1 MKFKIN
7 NCSEIARESEIHT
20 SRGVVHTPAFMPVG
34 TNGTVKGLT
43 VNDLNETN
51 SQIILGNTFHLML
64 RPGDSLIK
72 DLGGLHKFIN
82 WDKPILTDSGGFQ
95 VWSLGDLAKI
105 SEEGVKFSSPYDGK
119 KIFMTPEDS
128 ILIQE
133 NLGSD
138 IIMAFDEC
146 TNYPSTHE
154 EAKKSM
160 ELSMRWAK
168 RCKTAHK
175 TNSALF
181 GIVQGGMYKDLRE
194 ESLNKLIDIDFDGI
208 ALGGLS
214 VGESKQEKTE
224 ILEFMSNKLP
234 KDRPRYLMGVGTPE
248 DIVEAVRYGID
259 MFDCVLP
266 TRNARNG
273 QLFTSEGVINIRNA
287 EYKNSDEPIDKNCVS
302 KVSQNYS
309 RAYLNHLQRT
319 NEMLGSMLAT
329 YHNISYYQSL
339 MSDIRNA
346 IKDNLFAKFL
356 KDFYNKRNLDMPDGP
371 ISELLWKELKHHFFH
386 LYFS

>member
-1 MKFKIN
+1 MKFKVN
-7 NCSEIARESEIHT
+7 NTSENAREAEIHT
-20 SRGVVHTPAFMPVG
+20 ERGVIQTPAFMPVG

-43 VNDLNETN
+43 IDDLKETH

-64 RPGDSLIK
+64 RPGDKLIK
-72 DLGGLHKFIN
+72 ELGGLHKFIN

-95 VWSLGDLAKI
+95 VWSLGELNKI

-119 KIFMTPEDS
+119 KIFITPEDS
-128 ILIQE
+128 IMIQE

-138 IIMAFDEC
+138 IVMAFDEC
-146 TNYPSTHE
+146 TDYPSTYDD
-154 EAKKSM
+154 AQKSM

-168 RCKTAHK
+168 RCKEAHK
-175 TNSALF
+175 SKSALF
-181 GIVQGGMYKDLRE
+181 GIVQGGMYTDLRK
-194 ESLNKLIDIDFDGI
+194 ESLDRLIDIDFDGI

-224 ILEFMSNKLP
+224 ILEFMSDKLP
-234 KDRPRYLMGVGTPE
+234 YDKPRYLMGVGTPE

-287 EYKNSDEPIDKNCVS
+287 EYKNSDDPIDINCDS

-309 RAYLNHLQRT
+309 RAYLDRKSTRLNSSHQ
-319 NEMLGSMLAT
+319 
-329 YHNISYYQSL
+329 
-339 MSDIRNA
+339 
-346 IKDNLFAKFL
+346 
-356 KDFYNKRNLDMPDGP
+356 
-371 ISELLWKELKHHFFH
+371 
-386 LYFS
+386 

>member
-7 NCSEIARESEIHT
+7 NTSENAREAEIHT
-20 SRGVVHTPAFMPVG
+20 ARGVIQTPAFMPVG

-43 VNDLNETN
+43 IDDLKETH

-64 RPGDSLIK
+64 RPGDKLIK
-72 DLGGLHKFIN
+72 ELGGLHKFIN

-95 VWSLGDLAKI
+95 VWSLGELSKI

-128 ILIQE
+128 IMIQE

-138 IIMAFDEC
+138 IVMAFDEC
-146 TNYPSTHE
+146 TDYPSTYD

-168 RCKTAHK
+168 RCKDAHQSK
-175 TNSALF
+175 SALF
-181 GIVQGGMYKDLRE
+181 GIVQGGMYTDLRE

-224 ILEFMSNKLP
+224 ILEFMSDKLP
-234 KDRPRYLMGVGTPE
+234 DDKPRYLMGVGTPE

-287 EYKNSDEPIDKNCVS
+287 EYKNSEDPIDINCDS

-329 YHNISYYQSL
+329 YHNIYYYQSL
-339 MSDIRNA
+339 MKEIRDS
-346 IKDNLFAKFL
+346 IKDNLFAKFV
-356 KDFYNKRNLDMPDGP
+356 KEFYNKRSLDMPEGP
-371 ISELLWKELKHHFFH
+371 L
-386 LYFS
+386 

>member
-1 MKFKIN
+1 MKFKIIN
-7 NCSEIARESEIHT
+7 TSENAREAEIHT
-20 SRGVVHTPAFMPVG
+20 ARGVIQTPAFMPVG
-34 TNGTVKGLT
+34 TNATVKGLT
-43 VNDLNETN
+43 VDDLKETH

-64 RPGDSLIK
+64 RPGDKLIK
-72 DLGGLHKFIN
+72 ELGGLHKFIN

-95 VWSLGDLAKI
+95 VWSLGELNKV

-128 ILIQE
+128 IMIQE

-138 IIMAFDEC
+138 IVMAFDEC
-146 TNYPSTHE
+146 TDYPSTYDD
-154 EAKKSM
+154 AQKSM

-168 RCKTAHK
+168 RCKEAHK
-175 TNSALF
+175 SKSALF
-181 GIVQGGMYKDLRE
+181 GIVQGGMYTDLRK
-194 ESLNKLIDIDFDGI
+194 ESLDRLIDIDFDGI

-224 ILEFMSNKLP
+224 ILEFMSDKLP
-234 KDRPRYLMGVGTPE
+234 DDKPRYLMGVGTPE

-287 EYKNSDEPIDKNCVS
+287 EYKNSDDPIDINCDS
-302 KVSQNYS
+302 KVSQSYS

-329 YHNISYYQSL
+329 YHNIYYYQSL
-339 MSDIRNA
+339 MKEIRES
-346 IKDNLFAKFL
+346 IKNNLFAKFV
-356 KDFYNKRNLDMPDGP
+356 KDFYNRRNLNMPEGP
-371 ISELLWKELKHHFFH
+371 L
-386 LYFS
+386 

>member
-7 NCSEIARESEIHT
+7 NTSESAREAEIHT
-20 SRGVVHTPAFMPVG
+20 ARGVIQTPAFMPVG

-43 VNDLNETN
+43 IDDLKETH

-64 RPGDSLIK
+64 RPGDKLIK
-72 DLGGLHKFIN
+72 EFGGLHKFIN

-95 VWSLGDLAKI
+95 VWSLGELSKI

-128 ILIQE
+128 IMIQE

-138 IIMAFDEC
+138 IVMAFDEC
-146 TNYPSTHE
+146 TDYPSTYD

-168 RCKTAHK
+168 RCKEAHK
-175 TNSALF
+175 SKSALF
-181 GIVQGGMYKDLRE
+181 GIVQGGMYTDLRK
-194 ESLNKLIDIDFDGI
+194 ESLDRLIDIDFDGI

-224 ILEFMSNKLP
+224 ILEFMSDKLP
-234 KDRPRYLMGVGTPE
+234 DDKPRYLMGVGTPE

-287 EYKNSDEPIDKNCVS
+287 DS

-329 YHNISYYQSL
+329 YHNIYYYQSL
-339 MSDIRNA
+339 MKEIRES
-346 IKDNLFAKFL
+346 IKNNLFAKFV
-356 KDFYNKRNLDMPDGP
+356 KDFYNRRNLDMPEGP
-371 ISELLWKELKHHFFH
+371 L
-386 LYFS
+386 

>member
-1 MKFKIN
+1 MAMPCCLKKMKFNLHNKSEFARRAELDFDRGKIQ
-7 NCSEIARESEIHT
+7 
-20 SRGVVHTPAFMPVG
+20 TPAFMPVG

-43 VNDLNETN
+43 NEDLLETG
-51 SQIILGNTFHLML
+51 SEIILGNTFHLML
-64 RPGDSLIK
+64 RPGDKSIR

-82 WDKPILTDSGGFQ
+82 WNKPILTDSGGFQ
-95 VWSLGDLAKI
+95 VWSLGELSKI
-105 SEEGVKFSSPYDGK
+105 TEEGVKFSSPYDGK
-119 KIFMTPEDS
+119 KIFMTPEES
-128 ILIQE
+128 IKIQE

-138 IIMAFDEC
+138 IVMVFDEC
-146 TNYPSTHE
+146 TDYPASYE
-154 EAKKSM
+154 DAKKSM
-160 ELSMRWAK
+160 ELSMRWAE
-168 RCKTAHK
+168 RCKVAHK
-175 TNSALF
+175 SKSALF

-194 ESLNKLIDIDFDGI
+194 ESLNKLIDIDFNGI

-214 VGESKQEKTE
+214 VGESKEEKNE

-234 KDRPRYLMGVGTPE
+234 EDKPRYLMGVGTPE

-287 EYKNSDEPIDKNCVS
+287 EYKDSDDPIDKNCDG

-329 YHNISYYQSL
+329 YHNIYYYQSL
-339 MSDIRNA
+339 MRDIRNA

-371 ISELLWKELKHHFFH
+371 I
-386 LYFS
+386 

>member
-1 MKFKIN
+1 MEMLCFWKKMKFQIN
-7 NCSEIARESEIHT
+7 SSSEFARNAELKLIKGT
-20 SRGVVHTPAFMPVG
+20 IQTPAFMPVG
-34 TNGTVKGLT
+34 TNGTVKALT
-43 VNDLNETN
+43 VEDLHETN
-51 SQIILGNTFHLML
+51 SEIILGNTFHLML
-64 RPGDSLIK
+64 RPGDKLIK

-95 VWSLGDLAKI
+95 VWSLGDLVNI

-128 ILIQE
+128 IKIQE

-138 IIMAFDEC
+138 IIMVFDEC
-146 TNYPSTHE
+146 TDYPSTHE

-168 RCKTAHK
+168 RCKIAHK
-175 TNSALF
+175 TESALF

-194 ESLNKLIDIDFDGI
+194 ESLNRLIDIGFDGI

-214 VGESKQEKTE
+214 VGESQQEKNE
-224 ILEFMSNKLP
+224 ILEFMSHKLP
-234 KDRPRYLMGVGTPE
+234 EDKPRYLMGVGTPE
-248 DIVEAVRYGID
+248 DIVEAVRHGID
-259 MFDCVLP
+259 MFDCVIP

-287 EYKNSDEPIDKNCVS
+287 EFKDSNDPIDKNCDS

-309 RAYLNHLQRT
+309 RAYLNHLHRT
-319 NEMLGSMLAT
+319 NEILGSMLAT
-329 YHNISYYQSL
+329 YHNIYYYQSL
-339 MSDIRNA
+339 MRDIRNS

-356 KDFYNKRNLDMPDGP
+356 KDFYNKRNLDIPNGP
-371 ISELLWKELKHHFFH
+371 I
-386 LYFS
+386 

>member
-1 MKFKIN
+1 MKFKVN
-7 NCSEIARESEIHT
+7 NTSENAREAEIHT
-20 SRGVVHTPAFMPVG
+20 ARGVIQTPAFMPVG

-43 VNDLNETN
+43 IDDLKETH

-64 RPGDSLIK
+64 RPGDKLIK
-72 DLGGLHKFIN
+72 ELGGLHKFIN

-95 VWSLGDLAKI
+95 VWSLGELNKI

-119 KIFMTPEDS
+119 KIFITPEDS
-128 ILIQE
+128 IMIQE

-138 IIMAFDEC
+138 IVMAFDEC
-146 TNYPSTHE
+146 TDYPSTYD
-154 EAKKSM
+154 EAKQSM
-160 ELSMRWAK
+160 DLSMRWAK
-168 RCKTAHK
+168 RCKDVHK
-175 TNSALF
+175 SKSALF
-181 GIVQGGMYKDLRE
+181 GIVQGGMYTDLRE
-194 ESLNKLIDIDFDGI
+194 ESLGRLIDIDFDGI

-224 ILEFMSNKLP
+224 ILEFMSDKLP
-234 KDRPRYLMGVGTPE
+234 DDKPRYLMGVGTPE

-287 EYKNSDEPIDKNCVS
+287 EYKNSDDPIDINCDS
-302 KVSQNYS
+302 RVSQNYS

-329 YHNISYYQSL
+329 YHNIYYYQSL
-339 MSDIRNA
+339 MEEIRES
-346 IKDNLFAKFL
+346 IKNNLFAKFV
-356 KDFYNKRNLDMPDGP
+356 KDFYNRRNLDMPEGP
-371 ISELLWKELKHHFFH
+371 L
-386 LYFS
+386 

>member
-1 MKFKIN
+1 MKFKTN
-7 NCSEIARESEIHT
+7 SCSEIARESEIHT
-20 SRGVVHTPAFMPVG
+20 SRGVVKTPAFMPVG

-128 ILIQE
+128 IMIQE

-175 TNSALF
+175 SNSALF
-181 GIVQGGMYKDLRE
+181 GI
-194 ESLNKLIDIDFDGI
+194 
-208 ALGGLS
+208 
-214 VGESKQEKTE
+214 
-224 ILEFMSNKLP
+224 
-234 KDRPRYLMGVGTPE
+234 
-248 DIVEAVRYGID
+248 
-259 MFDCVLP
+259 
-266 TRNARNG
+266 
-273 QLFTSEGVINIRNA
+273 
-287 EYKNSDEPIDKNCVS
+287 
-302 KVSQNYS
+302 
-309 RAYLNHLQRT
+309 
-319 NEMLGSMLAT
+319 
-329 YHNISYYQSL
+329 
-339 MSDIRNA
+339 
-346 IKDNLFAKFL
+346 
-356 KDFYNKRNLDMPDGP
+356 P
-371 ISELLWKELKHHFFH
+371 ISPFSTNSLALIQPGVNLL
-386 LYFS
+386 

>member
-1 MKFKIN
+1 MEMLCFWKKMKFQIN
-7 NCSEIARESEIHT
+7 SSSEFARNAELKLIKGT
-20 SRGVVHTPAFMPVG
+20 IQTPAFMPVG
-34 TNGTVKGLT
+34 TNGTVKALT
-43 VNDLNETN
+43 VEDLHETN
-51 SQIILGNTFHLML
+51 SEIILGNTFHLML
-64 RPGDSLIK
+64 RPGDKLIK

-95 VWSLGDLAKI
+95 VWSLGDLVNI

-128 ILIQE
+128 IKIQE

-138 IIMAFDEC
+138 IIMVFDEC
-146 TNYPSTHE
+146 TDYPSTHE

-168 RCKTAHK
+168 RCKIAHK
-175 TNSALF
+175 TESALF

-194 ESLNKLIDIDFDGI
+194 ESLNRLIDIGFDGI

-214 VGESKQEKTE
+214 VGESQQEKNE
-224 ILEFMSNKLP
+224 ILEFMSDKLP
-234 KDRPRYLMGVGTPE
+234 EDKPRYLMGVGTPE
-248 DIVEAVRYGID
+248 DIVEAVRHGID
-259 MFDCVLP
+259 MFDCVIP

-287 EYKNSDEPIDKNCVS
+287 EYKDSNDPIDKNCDS

-309 RAYLNHLQRT
+309 RAYLNHLHRT
-319 NEMLGSMLAT
+319 NEILGSMLAT
-329 YHNISYYQSL
+329 YHNIYYYQSL
-339 MSDIRNA
+339 MRDIRNS

-356 KDFYNKRNLDMPDGP
+356 KDFYNKRNLDIPNGP
-371 ISELLWKELKHHFFH
+371 I
-386 LYFS
+386 

>member
-7 NCSEIARESEIHT
+7 NTSENAREAEIHT
-20 SRGVVHTPAFMPVG
+20 ARGVIQTPAFMPVG

-43 VNDLNETN
+43 IDDLKETH

-64 RPGDSLIK
+64 RPGDKLIK
-72 DLGGLHKFIN
+72 ELGGLHKFIN

-95 VWSLGDLAKI
+95 VWSLGELSKI

-128 ILIQE
+128 IMIQE

-138 IIMAFDEC
+138 IVMAFDEC
-146 TNYPSTHE
+146 TDYPSTYD

-168 RCKTAHK
+168 RCKEAHK
-175 TNSALF
+175 SKSALF
-181 GIVQGGMYKDLRE
+181 GIVQGGMYTDLRK
-194 ESLNKLIDIDFDGI
+194 ESLDRLIDIDFDGI

-224 ILEFMSNKLP
+224 ILEFMSDKLP
-234 KDRPRYLMGVGTPE
+234 DDKPRYLMGVGTPE

-287 EYKNSDEPIDKNCVS
+287 EYKNSEDPIDINCDS

-329 YHNISYYQSL
+329 YHNIYYYQSL
-339 MSDIRNA
+339 MKEIRDS
-346 IKDNLFAKFL
+346 IKDNLFAKFV
-356 KDFYNKRNLDMPDGP
+356 KEFYNKRSLDMPEGP
-371 ISELLWKELKHHFFH
+371 L
-386 LYFS
+386 

>member
-1 MKFKIN
+1 MKFNLHNKSEFARRAELDFDRGKIQ
-7 NCSEIARESEIHT
+7 
-20 SRGVVHTPAFMPVG
+20 TPAFMPVG

-43 VNDLNETN
+43 NEDLLETG
-51 SQIILGNTFHLML
+51 SEIILGNTFHLML
-64 RPGDSLIK
+64 RPGDKSIR

-82 WDKPILTDSGGFQ
+82 WKKPILTDSGGFQ
-95 VWSLGDLAKI
+95 VWSLGELSKI
-105 SEEGVKFSSPYDGK
+105 TEEGVKFSSPYDGK
-119 KIFMTPEDS
+119 KIFMTPEES
-128 ILIQE
+128 IKIQE

-138 IIMAFDEC
+138 IVMVFDEC
-146 TNYPSTHE
+146 TDYPASYE
-154 EAKKSM
+154 DAKKSM
-160 ELSMRWAK
+160 ELSMRWAE
-168 RCKTAHK
+168 RCKVAHK
-175 TNSALF
+175 SKSALF

-194 ESLNKLIDIDFDGI
+194 ESLNKLIDIDFNGI

-214 VGESKQEKTE
+214 VGESKEEKNE

-234 KDRPRYLMGVGTPE
+234 EDKPRYLMGVGTPE

-287 EYKNSDEPIDKNCVS
+287 EYKDSDDPIDKNCDG

-329 YHNISYYQSL
+329 YHNIYYYQSL
-339 MSDIRNA
+339 MRDIRNA

-371 ISELLWKELKHHFFH
+371 I
-386 LYFS
+386 

>member
-1 MKFKIN
+1 MKFKTN
-7 NCSEIARESEIHT
+7 SCSEIARESEIHT
-20 SRGVVHTPAFMPVG
+20 SRGVVQTPAFMPVG

-43 VNDLNETN
+43 INDLNETN

-138 IIMAFDEC
+138 IIMVFDEC
-146 TNYPSTHE
+146 TDYPSTHE

-175 TNSALF
+175 SNSALF
-181 GIVQGGMYKDLRE
+181 GIVQGL
-194 ESLNKLIDIDFDGI
+194 SLIHI
-208 ALGGLS
+208 
-214 VGESKQEKTE
+214 
-224 ILEFMSNKLP
+224 
-234 KDRPRYLMGVGTPE
+234 
-248 DIVEAVRYGID
+248 
-259 MFDCVLP
+259 
-266 TRNARNG
+266 
-273 QLFTSEGVINIRNA
+273 
-287 EYKNSDEPIDKNCVS
+287 
-302 KVSQNYS
+302 
-309 RAYLNHLQRT
+309 
-319 NEMLGSMLAT
+319 
-329 YHNISYYQSL
+329 
-339 MSDIRNA
+339 
-346 IKDNLFAKFL
+346 
-356 KDFYNKRNLDMPDGP
+356 
-371 ISELLWKELKHHFFH
+371 
-386 LYFS
+386 

>member
-1 MKFKIN
+1 MVMQCCLRNMKFKLHN
-7 NCSEIARESEIHT
+7 QSEFARKGELEFQ
-20 SRGVVHTPAFMPVG
+20 RGNIQTPAFMPVG

-43 VNDLNETN
+43 VSDLDETN
-51 SQIILGNTFHLML
+51 SKVILGNTFHLML
-64 RPGDSLIK
+64 RPGDKLIK
-72 DLGGLHKFIN
+72 ELGGLHKFIN
-82 WDKPILTDSGGFQ
+82 WKKPILTDSGGFQ
-95 VWSLGDLAKI
+95 VWSLGELAKI
-105 SEEGVKFSSPYDGK
+105 SEEGVKFNSPYDGK

-128 ILIQE
+128 ITIQE

-146 TNYPSTHE
+146 TDYPSTHD

-168 RCKTAHK
+168 RCKDTHK
-175 TNSALF
+175 SESALF

-194 ESLNKLIDIDFDGI
+194 ESLNKLIEIDFDGI

-234 KDRPRYLMGVGTPE
+234 EDKPRYLMGVGTPE

-287 EYKNSDEPIDKNCVS
+287 EYKNSDEPIDKNCDS

-329 YHNISYYQSL
+329 YHNIYYYQSL
-339 MSDIRNA
+339 MRDIRNA

-371 ISELLWKELKHHFFH
+371 I
-386 LYFS
+386 

>member
-1 MKFKIN
+1 MKFTVN
-7 NCSEIARESEIHT
+7 NSSKIARESEIHT
-20 SRGVVHTPAFMPVG
+20 SKGVIHTPAFMPVG

-43 VNDLNETN
+43 VNDLKETN
-51 SQIILGNTFHLML
+51 SEIILGNTFHLML
-64 RPGDSLIK
+64 RPGDKLIK

-95 VWSLGDLAKI
+95 VWSLGDLVKI
-105 SEEGVKFSSPYDGK
+105 SEEGVRFSSPYDGK

-128 ILIQE
+128 IMIQE

-138 IIMAFDEC
+138 IVMAFDEC
-146 TNYPSTHE
+146 TDYPSTHK
-154 EAKKSM
+154 EARKSM

-168 RCKTAHK
+168 RCKAAHK
-175 TNSALF
+175 SESALF
-181 GIVQGGMYKDLRE
+181 GINQGGMYKDLRE
-194 ESLNKLIDIDFDGI
+194 ESLNRLIDIDFDGI

-224 ILEFMSNKLP
+224 ILEFMSDKLP
-234 KDRPRYLMGVGTPE
+234 QDKPRYLMGVGTPE

-287 EYKNSDEPIDKNCVS
+287 EYKDSDEPIDKNCDGE
-302 KVSQNYS
+302 VSQNYS

-329 YHNISYYQSL
+329 YHNIYYYQSL
-339 MSDIRNA
+339 MRDIRNA

-371 ISELLWKELKHHFFH
+371 I
-386 LYFS
+386 